1 MESQLRNVF
10 QTGVT
15 RPVGHRENA
24 LRRLKK
30 NIKLL
35 EPKIIA
41 ALKKDLGKSEWETR
55 STETG
60 FVIAEINHTL
70 EFLSEWA
77 RVQEFPAPLA
87 SQPAST
93 RVVPTPKGAV
103 LIIAP
108 WNYPFQL
115 AIAPLVAAIAAG
127 NTVAVKPSELTPS
140 ISAVIHEL
148 IKTTFTDGTVECV
161 EGGVDVSEQL
171 LKEPFAHFFFTG
183 STRVGKIVA
192 HAAADHLASSTLEL
206 GGKSPCVIDSTA
218 NLKQTSRRIAWGK
231 ALNAGQTCVAPDYL
245 IIHEDIHDCLVDAIK
260 REWAKFYG
268 TDPSQSPDYG
278 RIVSLQHFD
287 RLNGLLKTS
296 QGKVH
301 GGRHDRSTRYIE
313 PTLVTD
319 IDDKHPVMREEIFG
333 PILPVLKWR
342 TEADLDQILRQHLN
356 PLAFYVFTTKSSF
369 ADSLMEKHAF
379 GGGCVN
385 HIAHHLGC
393 QDLPF
398 GGIRTSG
405 VGQYHGKY
413 GFDAFTHYKGI
424 LSASPRF
431 DFTLKYPPYK
441 NRAPWLKWLHR

>member
-10 QTGVT
+10 ETGVT
-15 RPVGHRENA
+15 RPVAHREDA
-24 LRRLKK
+24 LGRLKK

-70 EFLSEWA
+70 EYLSEWT

-93 RVVPTPKGAV
+93 RVIPTPKGAV

-127 NTVAVKPSELTPS
+127 NTVAVKPSELTPTV
-140 ISAVIHEL
+140 SAVIHEL
-148 IKTTFTDGTVECV
+148 IRTTFTDGTVECV
-161 EGGVDVSEQL
+161 EGGVDAAEAL
-171 LKEPFAHFFFTG
+171 LKESFAHFFFTG

-192 HAAADHLASSTLEL
+192 HAAAEQLASSTLEL
-206 GGKSPCVIDSTA
+206 GGKSPCVIDGSA
-218 NLKQTSRRIAWGK
+218 NLKHTARRIAWGK

-245 IIHEDIHDCLVDAIK
+245 LVHEGIHDRLIDAIK
-260 REWAKFYG
+260 QEWTNFYG

-278 RIVSLQHFD
+278 RIVSVQHFD
-287 RLNGLLKTS
+287 RLTGYLKS
-296 QGKVH
+296 DQGKIH
-301 GGRHDRSTRYIE
+301 GGRHDRATRYIE

-319 IDDKHPVMREEIFG
+319 IDVRHPLMQDEIFG
-333 PILPVLKWR
+333 PILPVLKWE
-342 TEADLDQILRQHLN
+342 TETDLDNILRQHPD

-369 ADSLMEKHAF
+369 ADSLMEKYAF

-393 QDLPF
+393 PDLPF
-398 GGIRTSG
+398 GGIRASG
-405 VGQYHGKY
+405 VGAYHGKY
-413 GFDAFTHYKGI
+413 GFEAFTHYKAI
-424 LSASPRF
+424 LDASPRF
-431 DFTLKYPPYK
+431 DFGLKYPPYK
-441 NRAPWLKWLHR
+441 NRASWLKWLHR